1 VHEAIL
7 ERMQKRVKVHPDVM
21 KKRKQIV
28 EHPFGTIKHWYD
40 QGYFL
45 MRRLEK
51 VRAGCS
57 LSTLAYNIRRVVTL
71 LGVPHLLRA
80 LV

>member
-1 VHEAIL
+1 MQERVEANPEL
-7 ERMQKRVKVHPDVM
+7 M

-28 EHPFGTIKHWYD
+28 EHPFGTIKHWND

-45 MRRLEK
+45 MKGLKK
-51 VRAGCS
+51 VRAEMS
-57 LSTLAYNIRRVVTL
+57 LSALAYNIKRSINI
-71 LGVPHLLRA
+71 LGVPRMIEA

>member
-1 VHEAIL
+1 MQERVEANPEL
-7 ERMQKRVKVHPDVM
+7 M

-28 EHPFGTIKHWYD
+28 EHPFGTIKHWND

-45 MRRLEK
+45 MKGLKK
-51 VRAGCS
+51 VRAEMS
-57 LSTLAYNIRRVVTL
+57 LSTLAYNIKRSINI
-71 LGVPHLLRA
+71 LGVSRMIEA